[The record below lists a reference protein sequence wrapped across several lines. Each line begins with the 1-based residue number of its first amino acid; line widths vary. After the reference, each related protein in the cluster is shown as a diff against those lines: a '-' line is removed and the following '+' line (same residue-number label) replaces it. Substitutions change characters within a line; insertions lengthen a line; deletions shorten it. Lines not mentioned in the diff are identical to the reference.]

1 MTFLGMAGNWTV
13 FDILPFGLAL
23 AAAIVALGVFGWL
36 TRGSKGR

>member
-1 MTFLGMAGNWTV
+1 MTFLGMPGNWTV
-13 FDILPFGLAL
+13 YDILPFGLAL